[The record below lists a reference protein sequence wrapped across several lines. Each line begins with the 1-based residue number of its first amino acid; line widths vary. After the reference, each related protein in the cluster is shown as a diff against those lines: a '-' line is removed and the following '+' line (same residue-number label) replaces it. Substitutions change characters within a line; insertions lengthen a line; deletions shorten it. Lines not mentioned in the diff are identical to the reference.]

1 MGWPALDPANTQAAV
16 SLYKCEL
23 VQELVGFEV

>member
-1 MGWPALDPANTQAAV
+1 MGWSALDPANTQAAV
-16 SLYKCEL
+16 LLYNCEW